1 MLRSI
6 SIQNYAL
13 IEKAYIEFHQGFS
26 VITGETGAGKSI
38 LLGALGLILGDRADQ
53 KAIKES
59 HKKCVIE
66 GEFDVKNIKL
76 KHFFLSNDLDYEDN
90 TILRREI
97 SSSGKS
103 RAFINDSPV
112 SLNILKELAER
123 LVNIHSQHQTL
134 NLGKFDF
141 QLNALDA
148 FINEPIILNE
158 YQQYYGSYKKL
169 NKHVIEIKDKNQKLK
184 KDEDYLKFQLNELES
199 VSLEKEII
207 ERLIDREQL
216 LSNAEEIASGI
227 ELSKELLD
235 ENDISANQILNE
247 LSLTLNKLSNYHSSI
262 KLLAERIA
270 SVHIEIKDISSEINA
285 ISSDIEFD
293 PQELQDIK
301 YKLDMYYGLQQKH
314 HLNTIEELI
323 SLKEEIS
330 AKLKSIDLIDD
341 SVKEAELALL
351 ENKKQIEKIAKQLHS
366 QRNAYAQKMSAE
378 VKSLLMQLGMKNA
391 EFNIV
396 VEKIDDFNSTGLD
409 QVTFL
414 FNANKGGRPEQISK
428 VASGGELSRLMLA
441 IKSLINRRNI
451 LPTVIFDEI
460 DAGVSGE
467 IAGKVGTILKKMSD
481 KHQVIAIT
489 HLPQIA
495 SKANFHYNVFKT
507 ENLNSTSTQIEILDD
522 NGRLEAIAKMLS
534 DKNVTDTSMK
544 AAEELLK

>member
-207 ERLIDREQL
+207 EQLIDREQL

-314 HLNTIEELI
+314 HLKTIEELI

-507 ENLNSTSTQIEILDD
+507 ENLNSTSTQIEMLDD